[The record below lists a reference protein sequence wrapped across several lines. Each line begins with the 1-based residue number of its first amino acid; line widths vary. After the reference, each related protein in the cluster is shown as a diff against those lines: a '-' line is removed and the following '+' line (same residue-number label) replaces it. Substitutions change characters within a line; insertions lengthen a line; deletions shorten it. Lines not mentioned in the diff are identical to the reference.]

1 MAENKK
7 NRPLSFP
14 SNKNTWTPG
23 KKSPAEADGCV
34 TSLGFKSLVAD
45 TDKTEADNRSQQ
57 EDVSTPGEQL
67 SQYDTQDDLDQQ
79 MGACGLDTEVNKAE
93 EIEENRQQED
103 DDDDVFIP
111 GETTDEK
118 ETPVSNNAATQ
129 STNRN
134 RPATVPKQYY
144 NTVKPKRSSMG
155 GEGPKDSVSLKK
167 WRQDASKKIDR
178 NCDPGTEVN
187 AAGVEQEYMLQ
198 ETDDCDQPDSA
209 PQTLQ
214 STPVC
219 EALDEQSTRCEPGT
233 EVNTASAGNGIGG
246 KETGA
251 EGCNQQ
257 DTEPQALQSN
267 PASEVADQASVDLG
281 HEIIFR
287 DLSDQIGRDWEKL
300 ATYLGVS
307 EKRLEYIKM
316 NHPQDVE
323 KQIYYMLMKWR
334 SLCDNFGSSS
344 FLVLA
349 NQLER
354 IGQKPLAENIRGQF
368 KH

>member
-14 SNKNTWTPG
+14 PNKQMWTPG
-23 KKSPAEADGCV
+23 KKSPAEADGFV
-34 TSLGFKSLVAD
+34 KSLGFKSLL
-45 TDKTEADNRSQQ
+45 TDKTEADTRSQQ
-57 EDVSTPGEQL
+57 EGEQL
-67 SQYDTQDDLDQQ
+67 SQSDTQDDLDQQ
-79 MGACGLDTEVNKAE
+79 MGACGLDTAVNKAE
-93 EIEENRQQED
+93 ENEENRQQEH

-111 GETTDEK
+111 GETANEK
-118 ETPVSNNAATQ
+118 QTPVSNNAATQ
-129 STNRN
+129 IIDRT
-134 RPATVPKQYY
+134 RPATVPKHYY

-155 GEGPKDSVSLKK
+155 GEGAKESVSVRELKE

-187 AAGVEQEYMLQ
+187 AAGVEQEYMPQ
-198 ETDDCDQPDSA
+198 ETGAEGCDQPDTA

-219 EALDEQSTRCEPGT
+219 EAIDEQSTRCEPGT
-233 EVNTASAGNGIGG
+233 KVNTASAGNGTGG

-257 DTEPQALQSN
+257 DTEPQTLQSTHV
-267 PASEVADQASVDLG
+267 PEVADQASVDLV
-281 HEIIFR
+281 HETIFR

-316 NHPQDVE
+316 DHPLGVE
-323 KQIYYMLMKWR
+323 NQIYYMLMKWR

-349 NQLER
+349 DQLER